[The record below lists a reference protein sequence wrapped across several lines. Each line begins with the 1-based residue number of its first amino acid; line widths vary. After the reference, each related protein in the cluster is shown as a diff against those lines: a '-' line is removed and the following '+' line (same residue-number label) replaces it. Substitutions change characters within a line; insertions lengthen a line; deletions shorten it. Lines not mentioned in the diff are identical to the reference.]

1 MKKEQTEELFVK
13 WVDGRLSNEEQS
25 QLDELFAADPELE
38 AELTGAREV
47 AAVLQSEIP
56 KSVEPPYPDFFNSQL
71 MRKVDLEIA
80 AQRPAEKA
88 ARWWESLR
96 WAWAPVGALA
106 LVLAFFAGQR
116 MSPQGNSGLT
126 DRGAAD
132 SSEKSEELPNVYF
145 AEKSLTAEV
154 IADADGNVS
163 AIVVEGIAAIS
174 DDIDFSRADRTTG
187 LPARYLQSEER
198 RLQ

>member
-13 WVDGRLSNEEQS
+13 WVDGCLSDEEQS

-47 AAVLQSEIP
+47 GSVLQKEMP

-88 ARWWESLR
+88 ARWWESFR
-96 WAWAPVGALA
+96 WAWAPAGALA

-116 MSPQGNSGLT
+116 MSPQGGGGVAQNMPGENSDAT
-126 DRGAAD
+126 A
-132 SSEKSEELPNVYF
+132 ELPNVYF

-154 IADADGNVS
+154 IADSEGEVS
-163 AIVVEGIAAIS
+163 AIVVQGIAAIN
-174 DDIDFSRADRTTG
+174 DDIDFATADRTTS
-187 LPARYLQSEER
+187 LPKRYLESEAR

>member
-13 WVDGRLSNEEQS
+13 WVDGCLSDEEQR
-25 QLDELFAADPELE
+25 QLDELFADDPGLE
-38 AELTGAREV
+38 AELKGAKEV
-47 AAVLQSEIP
+47 SSMLQKEIP
-56 KSVEPPYPDFFNSQL
+56 ESVEPPYPDFFNSQL

-88 ARWWESLR
+88 ARWWESFR
-96 WAWAPVGALA
+96 WAWAPAGALA

-116 MSPQGNSGLT
+116 TVSQDTGGMANQVPAQKAET
-126 DRGAAD
+126 KED
-132 SSEKSEELPNVYF
+132 LPNVYF

-154 IADADGNVS
+154 IADSSGEVS
-163 AIVVEGIAAIS
+163 AIVVDGITAIS
-174 DDIDFSRADRTTG
+174 DDIDFATADRTTS
-187 LPARYLQSEER
+187 LPARYLESEAR